1 MQAKMS
7 KEIKK
12 ILANPNSRE
21 ELRKFLT
28 NRSRLNNNCHG
39 VITLS
44 KASIVHERRNV
55 KMARPLMGVKYL
67 VAKELMEERDRV
79 WKELKVWD
87 NDLRNKGDLAYLKD
101 GEHGVRVGT
110 YYISNEIFNS
120 FRNAAIKELELKLA
134 EIDEKFEKI

>member
-1 MQAKMS
+1 MS

-39 VITLS
+39 VITLGN
-44 KASIVHERRNV
+44 ASIVHERRNV
-55 KMARPLMGVKYL
+55 KMIRVKFEEAKDL
-67 VAKELMEERDRV
+67 IRERDEIQKELHS
-79 WKELKVWD
+79 WKDVLI
-87 NDLRNKGDLAYLKD
+87 NKYGLGIPVAEIDYK
-101 GEHGVRVGT
+101 
-110 YYISNEIFNS
+110 YISDEIFNS